1 MLIHRTIGAIF
12 PAAAFAAPST
22 APDGIELF
30 CQGFDQR
37 RIVRQD
43 PVLEVAAVLA
53 FRTHARPSQVRTAEV
68 CLSSVRDDA
77 FEVDTRTQYPFDP
90 GP

>member
-12 PAAAFAAPST
+12 PAAAFAAPGA

-30 CQGFDQR
+30 RQGFDQR
-37 RIVRQD
+37 RIIRQD
-43 PVLEVAAVLA
+43 SILKVAAVFAL
-53 FRTHARPSQVRTAEV
+53 RTHARPSQIRTAKV
-68 CLSSVRDDA
+68 SLSSIRDDA
-77 FEVDTRTQYPFDP
+77 LEMDARTQYPFDP